1 MRVEK
6 ADDGKKTPD
15 LFCVRLFASDSPVA
29 NDTSDYPNPCH
40 HPALRNS
47 LRSLPWPVKKLK
59 NFGRLKQNNGYH
71 VSCMALSHY

>member
-40 HPALRNS
+40 HPARWTARARCLGQY
-47 LRSLPWPVKKLK
+47 KE
-59 NFGRLKQNNGYH
+59 
-71 VSCMALSHY
+71 A